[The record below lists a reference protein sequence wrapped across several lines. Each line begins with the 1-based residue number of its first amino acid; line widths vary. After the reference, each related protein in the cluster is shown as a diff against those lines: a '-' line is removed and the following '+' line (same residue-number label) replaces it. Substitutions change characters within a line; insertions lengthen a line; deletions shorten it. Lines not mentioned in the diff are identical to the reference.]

1 MNCENEQSYSIGSGK
16 VGGPVMI
23 TDVEEVQ
30 SAMNRVK
37 IHF

>member
-1 MNCENEQSYSIGSGK
+1 MNGENEQSYSIHSGK
-16 VGGPVMI
+16 VGGPVK
-23 TDVEEVQ
+23 TEVEEVQ

>member
-1 MNCENEQSYSIGSGK
+1 MNGENEYSIDSGK
-16 VGGPVMI
+16 VGGPVT

>member
-1 MNCENEQSYSIGSGK
+1 MNGENEQSYSTDSGK
-16 VGGPVMI
+16 VGGPVI

-30 SAMNRVK
+30 SATNRVK